1 MTDRRREFEELVSPH
16 LDALHGYCLRLARN
30 RPDAD
35 DLLQEGLYK
44 SFRGLAGFERGTH
57 FKAWVFRIVTNAWI
71 SRQRREQR
79 RPLTLELDAVAE
91 VADVAGEE
99 VYDAETNWGAVYLEV
114 VDDEVKRAL
123 DELPDEFRLPL
134 LLSSLGGLRYKEVA
148 AALDLPLGTVMSRLF
163 RARQKL
169 RRALRDY
176 AADRGIEVTEVS
188 K

>member
-1 MTDRRREFEELVSPH
+1 M
-16 LDALHGYCLRLARN
+16 
-30 RPDAD
+30 
-35 DLLQEGLYK
+35 
-44 SFRGLAGFERGTH
+44 
-57 FKAWVFRIVTNAWI
+57 
-71 SRQRREQR
+71 
-79 RPLTLELDAVAE
+79 
-91 VADVAGEE
+91 
-99 VYDAETNWGAVYLEV
+99 

>member
-1 MTDRRREFEELVSPH
+1 MSDRKQEFEALVEPH
-16 LDALHGYCLRLARN
+16 LDALFGYCLRLTRN
-30 RPDAD
+30 RADAE

-71 SRQRREQR
+71 SHQRREKR
-79 RPLTLELDAVAE
+79 RPQPQELDAVA
-91 VADVAGEE
+91 DVETAAQQE
-99 VYDAETNWGAVYLEV
+99 VYDAETNWGVVYEEV

-123 DELPDEFRLPL
+123 DELPEEFRMPL
-134 LLSSLGGLRYKEVA
+134 LLSSLGDLRYKEVA

-176 AADRGIEVTEVS
+176 AVERGLETTEVA